1 MVSFDS
7 RASEGLNPLES
18 NDTTRRAIFRSG
30 HNLVESV
37 DSGNLLWRSRAA
49 EHDDFVDSAVERGR
63 VGGGVVPEGALD
75 VLVGDLRSAVPLKR
89 ERYRC
94 GPTVAS
100 WPKILTANPY
110 ERPQVGPTFGP
121 TL

>member
-1 MVSFDS
+1 M
-7 RASEGLNPLES
+7 ES
-18 NDTTRRAIFRSG
+18 NDTTCRAIFRSR

-49 EHDDFVDSAVERGR
+49 EYDDFIDGAVERGR

-89 ERYRC
+89 ERYRF

-110 ERPQVGPTFGP
+110 RERPQVGPTFGP